1 MTSAAV
7 RRGVAVP
14 AALLVALG
22 GASAC
27 SEDTSGPEA
36 GVTVEDIAGS
46 GERDAVGLEGGD
58 LQEVREHLGQ
68 TVTVSADVDQVIGQR
83 AFTIGRRNAETQPLL
98 VVTSVDQ
105 EVPPGTAVQVTGEV
119 RTFVFE
125 ELSQEEASWMLE
137 TGEAQWLAFDGEPYV
152 AATEVAELP

>member
-1 MTSAAV
+1 V
-7 RRGVAVP
+7 RPRAVAVP
-14 AALLVALG
+14 AALLLALG
-22 GASAC
+22 GVSAC
-27 SEDTSGPEA
+27 SEDTTGPEA

-58 LQEVREHLGQ
+58 LQEVREYLGQ
-68 TVTVSADVDQVIGQR
+68 EVTVSADVDQVIAER
-83 AFTIGRRNAETQPLL
+83 AFTVGRRNAETQPLL

-105 EVPPGTAVQVTGEV
+105 ELLPGTTVQVTGEV

-137 TGEAQWLAFDGEPYV
+137 VGEAQWTAFDGEPYV
-152 AATEVAELP
+152 AATSVEELP